1 MLVKNWMSKKP
12 VTIDVNASM
21 QDAIK
26 LMKQEN
32 IKLLPVVQGDK
43 LVGVVTDRDLKKAS
57 ASDATSL
64 DVHELL
70 YLIMKIKVKDI
81 MVKNPVTVSE
91 DFTIEETAEIL
102 LDKKI
107 SGVPVMDKTGKIAG
121 VITKSDLFRVIISLT
136 GIGQKGIQLAMQLKD
151 DSGSIKSVADIIRK
165 YQGRIASILSSY
177 DRVPPGFR
185 KVYIRFFDMDRGKLE
200 ELKKEIKEK
209 ALLLYMVDHRE
220 GERSVYED

>member
-12 VTIDVNASM
+12 ITIDVNASM

-81 MVKNPVTVSE
+81 MVKNPITVAE
-91 DFTIEETAEIL
+91 DFTIEETAQIL

-165 YQGRIASILSSY
+165 YQGRIASILSTY

-220 GERSVYED
+220 GERSVYEE

>member
-12 VTIDVNASM
+12 ITIDVNASM
-21 QDAIK
+21 QDAIQR
-26 LMKQEN
+26 MKQEN

-165 YQGRIASILSSY
+165 YQGRIASILSTY
-177 DRVPPGFR
+177 DRVPAGFR

-220 GERSVYED
+220 GERSVYEE

>member
-1 MLVKNWMSKKP
+1 MSKKP
-12 VTIDVNASM
+12 ITIDVNASM
-21 QDAIK
+21 QDAIQR
-26 LMKQEN
+26 MKQEN

-165 YQGRIASILSSY
+165 YQGRIASILSTY

-220 GERSVYED
+220 GERIVYEE

>member
-12 VTIDVNASM
+12 ITIDVNASM

-43 LVGVVTDRDLKKAS
+43 LVGIVTDRDLKKAS

-107 SGVPVMDKTGKIAG
+107 SGVPVMNKSGKITG

-220 GERSVYED
+220 GERSVYEE

>member
-12 VTIDVNASM
+12 ITIDVNASM
-21 QDAIK
+21 QDAIQR
-26 LMKQEN
+26 MKQEN

-165 YQGRIASILSSY
+165 YQGRIASILSTY

-220 GERSVYED
+220 GERSVYEE